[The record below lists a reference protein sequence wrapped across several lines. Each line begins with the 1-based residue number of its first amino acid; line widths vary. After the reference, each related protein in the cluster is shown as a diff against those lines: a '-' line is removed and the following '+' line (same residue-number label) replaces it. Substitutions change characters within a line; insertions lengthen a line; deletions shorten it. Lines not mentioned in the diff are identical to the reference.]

1 MSGIFKALKRL
12 EIAVFSGVSLSLG
25 GCLALPNPIVMPNGN
40 YLDAARAVPYGAK
53 APLRDLNIG
62 VAPLPHQLATL
73 QNPYGTNTHTS
84 CMILLKEAQDLQL
97 ALNENVEIIS
107 GPQYDLNT
115 RAGYVAKAT
124 EEAVSTAATTFIPF
138 RGPIRTLSGAKR
150 RVKLSQ
156 EADRRGR
163 ERLGFLI
170 GVGSSNGCPGFYAQR
185 RQLY

>member
-1 MSGIFKALKRL
+1 MSGIFKAVKRL
-12 EIAVFSGVSLSLG
+12 EIVVFSGASLTLG
-25 GCLALPNPIVMPNGN
+25 GCLALPNPIVMPNGD
-40 YLDAARAVPYGAK
+40 YLDAARAVPYAAK

-73 QNPYGTNTHTS
+73 QNPYGTDTHTS
-84 CMILLKEAQDLQL
+84 CVILLREAQDLQL
-97 ALNENVEIIS
+97 ALMENVEVIS
-107 GPQYDLNT
+107 GPKYDLNT

-163 ERLGFLI
+163 ERLGFLV
-170 GVGSSNGCPGFYAQR
+170 GVGSANRCPGFYVPQR
-185 RQLY
+185 HLY